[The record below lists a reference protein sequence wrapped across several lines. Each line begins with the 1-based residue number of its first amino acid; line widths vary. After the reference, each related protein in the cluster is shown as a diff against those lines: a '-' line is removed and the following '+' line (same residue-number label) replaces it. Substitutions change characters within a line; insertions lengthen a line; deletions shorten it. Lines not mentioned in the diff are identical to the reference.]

1 MSISEVRHLEEA
13 YRAFEGKGDVLNLFP
28 AISAFKDWH
37 SAALVLFSDYISE
50 IDSDYIDFK
59 DLAYGNNGYTMHS
72 AFTQIAGKY
81 NLLMHKVERMIS
93 RTDVRILDNQ
103 ISEDKQPMIFISH
116 ASADKAFVDALV
128 RLLEGIGFD
137 ETNLFCSSIPEYGI
151 ALGESIYDKLLNLF
165 RDKKLYVLFV
175 HSPRYYTRPVCL
187 NEMGAAWVLKTE
199 YYSILTKDM
208 SYEMMT
214 GVVTSERIGIKV
226 DAADASA
233 RLNELYESLKSAF
246 SLSALLQT
254 KWERLRNTFLSDVNT
269 IQSPLLGREDLS
281 NGLSEEYVRLSVN
294 RMKREEED
302 LKRAQICGNIV
313 HGDKGGSRELRIF
326 NAGKAKATNVVVEW
340 LNDDDKVFV
349 RGDFNIGELMPQN
362 KRTYYVLLCCGCPDV
377 MHLRYR
383 WSDELN
389 LENVYEEQLQLS

>member
-1 MSISEVRHLEEA
+1 MSISKVRHLEEA
-13 YRAFEGKGDVLNLFP
+13 YRAFEGKGDVFNLLP
-28 AISAFKDWH
+28 AITAFKDWY

-50 IDSDYIDFK
+50 GDSDYIEFK
-59 DLAYGNNGYTMHS
+59 DLVYGNNGYTMHS

-81 NLLMHKVERMIS
+81 NLLMHKVEKMMS
-93 RTDVRILDNQ
+93 RSEVRVIDNE

-116 ASADKAFVDALV
+116 ASADGAFVDALV

-137 ETNLFCSSIPEYGI
+137 ESNMFCSSIPEYGI

-165 RDKKLYVLFV
+165 RDKELYVLFV

-199 YYSILTKDM
+199 YYSILTRDM
-208 SYEMMT
+208 SYEMMK

-233 RLNELYESLKSAF
+233 RLNELYENLKSAF
-246 SLSALLQT
+246 SLSALSQT

-269 IQSPLLGREDLS
+269 IQSPQLEREDLS
-281 NGLSEEYVRLSVN
+281 NGLNEEYVRLSVN
-294 RMKREEED
+294 RMKREEEE
-302 LKRAQICGNIV
+302 LKRAQIRGNIV
-313 HGDKGGSRELRIF
+313 RGDRVGSQELHVY
-326 NAGKAKATNVVVEW
+326 NSGKVKATNVGVEW
-340 LNDDDKVFV
+340 LNEDDGIFV
-349 RGDFNIGELMPQN
+349 RGDMNIGELSPQN
-362 KRTYYVLLCCGCPDV
+362 KRVFYMLLCEGHAET
-377 MHLRYR
+377 MHLRYT

-389 LENVYEEQLQLS
+389 AENVYEEHLQLL